1 MPCSW
6 IRQLFTNIRGPAF
19 KSIRQPAIFTG
30 DVVTANDTSFK
41 VTTRLVKAQSGKSLK
56 VLRLTVFESVFCRP
70 TSKLTWMNYRT
81 AELFLLAFLTLS
93 LLAVLALATLCAT
106 SSPNFIQRVRRPR
119 SGISDQLLAHHSGHG
134 KPSEAPK
141 KNIAYGLDLWN
152 GTTTPY
158 ILNKAEREE
167 QLLKLLLKVEEVI
180 THPSIHSP
188 GRETKETK
196 DSFPIPLICSS
207 AVLLLLLSLLGD
219 MV

>member
-1 MPCSW
+1 MCGMRLPVCTRQTDAPQLDPAVVHKYPRSS
-6 IRQLFTNIRGPAF
+6 IRKVTSGWTA
-19 KSIRQPAIFTG
+19 IRQPAICTG
-30 DVVTANDTSFK
+30 AVVTADDTSLK

-70 TSKLTWMNYRT
+70 TSKLTWMNYRN

-106 SSPNFIQRVRRPR
+106 ASPNLIQRVRRPR

-134 KPSEAPK
+134 KPSEAPT

-167 QLLKLLLKVEEVI
+167 QLLKLLLKVVQ
-180 THPSIHSP
+180 
-188 GRETKETK
+188 
-196 DSFPIPLICSS
+196 
-207 AVLLLLLSLLGD
+207 SLR
-219 MV
+219 

>member
-1 MPCSW
+1 MNQFLINFAC
-6 IRQLFTNIRGPAF
+6 F
-19 KSIRQPAIFTG
+19 
-30 DVVTANDTSFK
+30 
-41 VTTRLVKAQSGKSLK
+41 LVKPTELGGMMLDPAVVHKYPRSGIQK
-56 VLRLTVFESVFCRP
+56 VGGPRASADRFESVFCRP

-167 QLLKLLLKVEEVI
+167 QLLKLLLKVVQ
-180 THPSIHSP
+180 
-188 GRETKETK
+188 
-196 DSFPIPLICSS
+196 
-207 AVLLLLLSLLGD
+207 SLR
-219 MV
+219 